1 METVNTRAVILAI
14 LEKIENGQSKV
25 FIQNRW
31 KPKVSLIY
39 SGLLEIP
46 TGGIEAYENEYD
58 ALKREVKEDTG
69 IDIAR
74 IIDDYKSS
82 IEEHTRAHD
91 SLCADAPVNGI
102 FSPSRIAGTTVSFV
116 FPPPNASAKLRTI
129 PIVSLR
135 NLKFSHTSKSASIVS
150 AS

>member
-1 METVNTRAVILAI
+1 METINTRVVILAI

-46 TGGIEAYENEYD
+46 AGGIEAYGNEYD

-69 IDIAR
+69 IDIVR
-74 IIDDYKSS
+74 IIDDYKSN
-82 IEEHTRAHD
+82 IEYTRAHPM
-91 SLCADAPVNGI
+91 CKVYKGN
-102 FSPSRIAGTTVSFV
+102 
-116 FPPPNASAKLRTI
+116 
-129 PIVSLR
+129 
-135 NLKFSHTSKSASIVS
+135 
-150 AS
+150 